1 MATTLK
7 YIPRGMIEQN
17 REGGREEGSEGER
30 ERGREGERE
39 RGREGGREGGRD
51 NISSSNPTALVTN
64 ILKLGTWF
72 KIKAR

>member
-17 REGGREEGSEGER
+17 REGGREEGR
-30 ERGREGERE
+30 RGGRE

>member
-17 REGGREEGSEGER
+17 REGGMEEGRRGGR
-30 ERGREGERE
+30 ER
-39 RGREGGREGGRD
+39 GREGGRD